1 MRLVTWNV
9 PGLRTKQNEVFN
21 ELEQNKIDLCVLTE
35 TKKKGKGSETVGN
48 YIHFYSGVCKSTRAK
63 RGVSI
68 AVQKKYR
75 NHIKSWEE
83 IDEQIII
90 VELKLNS
97 EQIVIIG
104 VYAPSDD
111 TDVTIK
117 DQFYENL
124 TGLLESFKNN
134 KEVCLLGDFNARI
147 GKKNNDLVVGRY
159 GENRINDNGQRLIDV
174 CKGSSLR
181 IMNGFFPHKDI
192 HKYTWIQPTKQLQ
205 SIIDY
210 FIQRQ
215 TSRLKTTDVRVLRGA
230 ECGSDHHMILAK
242 VVINF
247 KKEKINNGKK
257 VQK

>member
-1 MRLVTWNV
+1 MRLATWNV
-9 PGLRTKQNEVFN
+9 QGLRTKQNEVFN

-35 TKKKGKGSETVGN
+35 TKKKGKGN
-48 YIHFYSGVCKSTRAK
+48 
-63 RGVSI
+63 
-68 AVQKKYR
+68 
-75 NHIKSWEE
+75 
-83 IDEQIII
+83 EQIII
-90 VELKLNS
+90 IELKLNS

-104 VYAPSDD
+104 VYAPCDD

-210 FIQRQ
+210 FIQR
-215 TSRLKTTDVRVLRGA
+215 KN
-230 ECGSDHHMILAK
+230 I
-242 VVINF
+242 
-247 KKEKINNGKK
+247 
-257 VQK
+257 